1 MPTKKLRAKKGS
13 STSTKTRKRTKKK
26 LSAAAVLKKTMPKWR
41 MVPKR
46 IVSDAMV
53 KPASDA
59 VSPSLQTLKAKF
71 AVGHSSDR
79 SAAQPAKSNPKE
91 RGSLVVMTPA
101 ASTDV
106 AGGVEKTQVL
116 VGNEHIGSQG

>member
-1 MPTKKLRAKKGS
+1 MPTKKLRAKAAS
-13 STSTKTRKRTKKK
+13 STETKTRTKKK

-41 MVPKR
+41 MVTKR

-71 AVGHSSDR
+71 AVGKSDQ
-79 SAAQPAKSNPKE
+79 SAAQPANSNPKA

-101 ASTDV
+101 SSAD
-106 AGGVEKTQVL
+106 APGGVEKTQVL
-116 VGNEHIGSQG
+116 VGDDHIGSQG